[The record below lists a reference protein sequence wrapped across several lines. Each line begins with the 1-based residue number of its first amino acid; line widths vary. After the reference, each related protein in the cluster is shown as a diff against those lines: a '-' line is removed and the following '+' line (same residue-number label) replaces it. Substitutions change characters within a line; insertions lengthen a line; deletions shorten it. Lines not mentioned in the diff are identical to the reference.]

1 MLRPHTTLSTKYFL
15 MKKTLILA
23 GALATA
29 ATFSAHQSYAQGV
42 RFGIKGGANLSNL
55 SGKLDNND
63 LYKNKFG
70 FVGGLLANV
79 SILPDNFLS
88 IQPEVLYS
96 QKGFKYADN
105 TITVANQQYKYE
117 GKSTYNYID
126 VPVLLKVN
134 AGGIFFEAGPQYSY
148 LLNVRDK
155 TKQSLNGADFVDYK
169 ADRNLSNAR
178 RSEFGYVAGLGFQA
192 TNGFM
197 FDVRYNGAFT
207 DFAKD
212 GYQNGDLRN
221 ARNQVFQATIGY
233 MFLNK

>member
-1 MLRPHTTLSTKYFL
+1 

-23 GALATA
+23 GALAA
-29 ATFSAHQSYAQGV
+29 ATFSAQQSYAQGV

-55 SGKLDNND
+55 SGKLDNNS

-70 FVGGLLANV
+70 YVGGLLANV

-96 QKGFKYADN
+96 QKGYKYADN

-126 VPVLLKVN
+126 VPVLLKLN

-148 LLNVRDK
+148 LLNVRNK
-155 TKQSLNGADFVDYK
+155 AKQSINGADFVDYQ
-169 ADRNLSNAR
+169 ADRNLDNVH

-197 FDVRYNGAFT
+197 FDLRYNGAFT
-207 DFAKD
+207 DFAKNNS
-212 GYQNGDLRN
+212 YQNGDLRN

>member
-1 MLRPHTTLSTKYFL
+1 

-29 ATFSAHQSYAQGV
+29 ATFSAQQSHAQGV

-79 SILPDNFLS
+79 SLLPDNFLS

-96 QKGFKYADN
+96 QKGFKYADKSA
-105 TITVANQQYKYE
+105 TIGGQQFTYK
-117 GKSTYNYID
+117 GNSTYNYID

-155 TKQSLNGADFVDYK
+155 TKRALNGSSYVDYA
-169 ADRNLSNAR
+169 ADRNLDNVH

-207 DFAKD
+207 DFAKNNS
-212 GYQNGDLRN
+212 YQNGDLRN